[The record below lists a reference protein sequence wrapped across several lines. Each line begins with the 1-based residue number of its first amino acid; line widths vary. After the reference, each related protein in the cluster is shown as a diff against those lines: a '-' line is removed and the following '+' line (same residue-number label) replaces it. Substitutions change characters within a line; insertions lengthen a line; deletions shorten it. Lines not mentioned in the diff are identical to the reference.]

1 MSICVVFVHLHFPH
15 KCDNTLKTSP
25 ILRVMASFADE
36 GLVTGLSRLATQT
49 TVRLGYYG
57 TRLQGVQAPVGV
69 AWREEAE
76 SKVPTF
82 GEKHVAWW
90 EHIYLCELVFGL
102 PERTQDQENEG
113 RKEESRP
120 CPLGLSC
127 LSWLRVRLVFA
138 LFYFLLCNKIYG
150 KAFAVISEKGS
161 I

>member
-1 MSICVVFVHLHFPH
+1 MSICVVFVHLHFSH
-15 KCDNTLKTSP
+15 KYDKTLKTSR

-82 GEKHVAWW
+82 GEKHVAW
-90 EHIYLCELVFGL
+90 
-102 PERTQDQENEG
+102 
-113 RKEESRP
+113 
-120 CPLGLSC
+120 
-127 LSWLRVRLVFA
+127 
-138 LFYFLLCNKIYG
+138 
-150 KAFAVISEKGS
+150 
-161 I
+161 